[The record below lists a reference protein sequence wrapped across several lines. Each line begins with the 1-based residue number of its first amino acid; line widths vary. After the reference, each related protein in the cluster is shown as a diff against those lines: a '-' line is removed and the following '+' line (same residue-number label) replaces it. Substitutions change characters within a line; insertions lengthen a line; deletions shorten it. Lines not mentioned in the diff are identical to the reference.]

1 MKIHEYQAKQIFRRF
16 GIPTLQGEAAHTV
29 DEAAA
34 IAQKLPTPVVVVKS
48 QIHAGGRGKGRFK
61 EYGPDGL
68 GGVTVVKDKSKVK
81 DIAHKMLGATLVT
94 KQTGPEG
101 TKVQKLFIEAG
112 CEIESE
118 FYAAVTLD
126 RATRKPAIMVS
137 PAGGM
142 DIEEVAEK
150 TPELIFSAQIDP
162 LMGLHDHQARAL
174 AVKLGLKGES
184 LKSGSDLLRKLAKCF
199 METDAAMVEVN
210 PLVLTKQG
218 GVLALDAKM
227 SFDDNGLPRHP
238 DIADMHDPTEES
250 PEELEAKKHDLSYI
264 SLSGNVGCMV
274 NGAGLAM
281 ATMDM
286 IKHAGGQPANFL
298 DVGGGATEERIT
310 AAFKI
315 ITGDP
320 EVKAI
325 LVNVFG
331 GILRCDLLAQG
342 IIAACKTLELKVPLV
357 VRMEGTNVDEG
368 RKFLEESGLAITF
381 APSMKEAAEKVVA
394 AAKGGAA

>member
-1 MKIHEYQAKQIFRRF
+1 MKIHEYQAKQVFRRF
-16 GIPTLQGEAAHTV
+16 GIPTLQGEPAHTA

-34 IAQKLPTPVVVVKS
+34 IAAKLPTPVVVVKS

-61 EYGPDGL
+61 EHGDDGI
-68 GGVTVVKDKSKVK
+68 GGVTVVKDKSQVK
-81 DIAHKMLGATLVT
+81 ELAAKMLGATLVT

-101 TKVQKLFIEAG
+101 TKVQKLFVEAG

-126 RATRKPAIMVS
+126 RATRQPAMMVS

-142 DIEEVAEK
+142 DIEEVAEA
-150 TPELIFSAQIDP
+150 TPEKIFSAQIDP
-162 LMGLHDHQARAL
+162 LMGLHDHQARTL
-174 AVKLGLKGES
+174 AVALGLKGKS
-184 LKSGSDLLRKLAKCF
+184 LKAGSALLRKLATCF

-218 GVLALDAKM
+218 DVIALDAKM

-238 DIADMHDPTEES
+238 DIAEMHDPAEES
-250 PEELEAKKHDLSYI
+250 PEELEAKQHDLSYI

-286 IKHAGGQPANFL
+286 IKHAGGEPANFL

-320 EVKAI
+320 DVKAI

-357 VRMEGTNVDEG
+357 VRMEGTNVEEG
-368 RKFLEESGLAITF
+368 RAFLEESDLAITF

>member
-1 MKIHEYQAKQIFRRF
+1 VKIHEYQAKQIFRRF
-16 GIPTLQGEAAHTV
+16 GIPILAGEPAHSA
-29 DEAAA
+29 DEAAQ
-34 IAQKLPTPVVVVKS
+34 IAEKLPTPVVVVKS

-61 EYGPDGL
+61 EHGPDGI
-68 GGVTVVKDKSKVK
+68 GGVTVVKDKSTVK
-81 DIAHKMLGATLVT
+81 DLAHKMLGSTLVT
-94 KQTGPEG
+94 KQTGPDG
-101 TKVQKLFIEAG
+101 TVVRKLFVEAG
-112 CEIESE
+112 CAIAKE
-118 FYAAVTLD
+118 FYAAVTLY
-126 RATRKPAIMVS
+126 RATRQPAIMVS

-142 DIEEVAEK
+142 DIEEVAQG
-150 TPELIFSAQIDP
+150 TPELISSAQIDP
-162 LMGLHDHQARAL
+162 LMGLQDYQARDL
-174 AVKLGLKGES
+174 AGKLGLAGGS
-184 LKSGSDLLRKLAKCF
+184 LKKGSALLRKLATCF

-210 PLVLTKQG
+210 PLVLTEDG
-218 GVLALDAKM
+218 DVLALDAKM
-227 SFDDNGLPRHP
+227 SFDDNALPRHP
-238 DIADMHDPTEES
+238 DIAEMHDPGEES

-286 IKHAGGQPANFL
+286 IKHAGGEPANFL

-320 EVKAI
+320 DVKAI

-342 IIAACKTLELKVPLV
+342 MIAACKTLELKVPLV
-357 VRMEGTNVDEG
+357 VRMEGTNVEEG

-381 APSMKEAAEKVVA
+381 APSMAEAAEKVVA